1 MAERIKGITIEF
13 DGDVKGLKK
22 ALAEINGAARKTN
35 SALKDVDKALKL
47 NPNNVTL
54 LSQKQQLLRR
64 RTEEVTDKLKVMKM
78 RLEQM
83 KNDPS
88 VDKKG
93 AEFQKLQREIIKAE
107 AYQRKFAR
115 EMVLFGS
122 ARFNAV
128 GNSLQMVGK
137 KLTNITRGARMAAG
151 ALAGIALYKGFE
163 RLKTLDSV
171 STELEKLGYKGKKL
185 EQIMDAAKGSVS
197 GTTFALTDMSK
208 VAKGALGAGVES
220 QYSLDEYLGRVSDLA
235 AVGGISVE
243 KMGAMMN
250 KALSKGTVDAKLLN
264 QMNANGI
271 PIYRLLADSMG
282 VTTDELMK
290 LVRTGQVGFDD
301 LYQATAKYKGIA
313 QSLGTETLSGAV
325 TVLGQQFG
333 LIGADFLSGA
343 YEPIKSGVQGIVK
356 KLKELQANGTIK
368 KWGTAVGEAIKYF
381 VQYFKDGETS
391 IDGFSKK
398 GQTLITVLSPV
409 VTFVGKLVQAF
420 MNLPT
425 WVKLAAA
432 GFALFGGPLLTLIGT
447 LIKFLGVI
455 SQFVRLVKIVGSLW
469 KAFSLLLG
477 VNPIILGIVAGIAAL
492 VAIGVVV
499 YKHWDHIKAFAIK
512 VWTAIKTKITTMVTA
527 IKTAVTTNFNTL
539 KTNVTT
545 AFNTIKNTA
554 SRIWNSIKT
563 AITTPINA
571 AKNKVKSAIN
581 TIKGLFPLHIGKIF
595 SGLKLPHFT
604 VHGGSAPYG
613 LFGKGTKPSIS
624 VAWYKKAMQNPYMFN
639 NATLFGAGEAGD
651 EVLYGRNALMKD
663 IAQAVAG
670 ASLNGVVVNVYGTDN
685 MSVNELAAAVEQRLI
700 TMQKRR
706 TQAWA

>member
-22 ALAEINGAARKTN
+22 ALAEINGAAKKTN
-35 SALKDVDKALKL
+35 SALKDVDRALKL

-78 RLEQM
+78 RLQQM
-83 KNDPS
+83 KDDPS

-107 AYQRKFAR
+107 AYQKKFAR
-115 EMVLFGS
+115 EMVLFGN
-122 ARFNAV
+122 AKFTAV
-128 GNSLQMVGK
+128 GNSLQSVGK

-171 STELEKLGYKGKKL
+171 STELEKLGYQGKKL
-185 EQIMDAAKGSVS
+185 EQIMEAAKGSVS

-220 QYSLDEYLGRVSDLA
+220 QYSLDEYLGRVADLA
-235 AVGGISVE
+235 AVGGISVD

-282 VTTDELMK
+282 VTTEELMK
-290 LVRTGQVGFDD
+290 LVSTGKVGFDD
-301 LYQATAKYKGIA
+301 LYKATEKYKGMA
-313 QSLGTETLSGAV
+313 QSIGTDTLSGAI

-343 YEPIKSGVQGIVK
+343 YEPIKEGVQGIVK
-356 KLKELQANGTIK
+356 KLKELQSNGTIK
-368 KWGTAVGEAIKYF
+368 EWGTAVGDAIKYF
-381 VQYFKDGETS
+381 VQYFKDGEAS
-391 IDGFSKK
+391 LDDFSEK
-398 GQTLITVLSPV
+398 GQKIIKALSPI
-409 VTFVGKLVQAF
+409 VTFIGSLVQAF
-420 MNLPT
+420 MSLPN

-432 GFALFGGPLLTLIGT
+432 GFLLFGGPLLTVLGT
-447 LIKFLGVI
+447 LIKFLGI
-455 SQFVRLVKIVGSLW
+455 MSQFIQLVKIVGSLW

-477 VNPIILGIVAGIAAL
+477 VNPIILGIVAAIAAL
-492 VAIGVVV
+492 VAIGVVI
-499 YKHWDHIKAFAIK
+499 YKNWDIIKAKAIE
-512 VWTAIKTKITTMVTA
+512 VWNSIKNAVSVVVNQ
-527 IKTAVTTNFNTL
+527 IKTNFNTL
-539 KTNVTT
+539 KTSLSNVW
-545 AFNTIKNTA
+545 NGIKSIA
-554 SRIWNSIKT
+554 SSVWNGI
-563 AITTPINA
+563 
-571 AKNKVKSAIN
+571 KSAIITPIQN
-581 TIKGLFPLHIGKIF
+581 AKDKVKGIVDKLKGFFPLHIGRIF
-595 SGLKLPHFT
+595 SGMKLPHFK
-604 VHGGSAPYG
+604 VHGGKAPFG
-613 LFGKGTKPSIS
+613 IGGKGEKPSIS
-624 VAWYKKAMQNPYMFN
+624 VDWYKKAMANPYMFN

-651 EVLYGRNALMKD
+651 EMLYGRNALMRD

-670 ASLNGVVVNVYGTDN
+670 ANSGSIVVNVYGSDN
-685 MSVNELAAAVEQRLI
+685 MSVTELANAVERKLI
-700 TMQKRR
+700 QMQKRR
-706 TQAWA
+706 TEAWA